1 MGIERVINKVRVY
14 GSATATVRAR
24 YAAIAAS
31 CLLLAGMMTVAA
43 QQAAGWMIRTMPH
56 SAHFAARALRWGVNH
71 IGMRPML
78 ALGFLGV
85 GALLFWLRAGK
96 LDGDLRELSR
106 AARELADGV
115 PMRPAQVLSS
125 GELRE
130 LAQQLQRADRRMRE
144 LEGIE
149 TAVVPVE
156 EVKAYDSVQE
166 HTHTSNRPRFGRRL

>member
-1 MGIERVINKVRVY
+1 MIHKFREYRSG
-14 GSATATVRAR
+14 TATVRAR
-24 YAAIAAS
+24 YAAIAMS
-31 CLLLAGMMTVAA
+31 CLLLAGMLTITA
-43 QQAAGWMIRTMPH
+43 QQVASWVIRTTPH

-71 IGMRPML
+71 VGMKPML
-78 ALGFLGV
+78 GLGFLGV

-144 LEGIE
+144 LEGFE
-149 TAVVPVE
+149 MHSPLE
-156 EVKAYDSVQE
+156 EIKVNDSAQE
-166 HTHTSNRPRFGRRL
+166 YTYTSNPPRFGRRL

>member
-1 MGIERVINKVRVY
+1 MGIERMMRKGGEYRS
-14 GSATATVRAR
+14 GTATVRAR

-31 CLLLAGMMTVAA
+31 CLLLAGMLTITA
-43 QQAAGWMIRTMPH
+43 QQAASWVIRTMPH

-71 IGMRPML
+71 VGMRPMSV
-78 ALGFLGV
+78 LGFLGI

-115 PMRPAQVLSS
+115 PVRPAQVLSS
-125 GELRE
+125 GELHE

-144 LEGIE
+144 LEGFE
-149 TAVVPVE
+149 LAGPVE
-156 EVKAYDSVQE
+156 EVKVYDSAQE
-166 HTHTSNRPRFGRRL
+166 HAYTPNRPRFGRRL

>member
-1 MGIERVINKVRVY
+1 MGIERMTHKFRACRR
-14 GSATATVRAR
+14 GAATVRAR

-43 QQAAGWMIRTMPH
+43 QQTAGWVMRTMPD
-56 SAHFAARALRWGVNH
+56 SAHFAARVLRWGVNH
-71 IGMRPML
+71 VGMRPML
-78 ALGFLGV
+78 VLGFLAM

-106 AARELADGV
+106 ATRELADGV

-130 LAQQLQRADRRMRE
+130 LARQLQRVDQRMRAW
-144 LEGIE
+144 EGLD
-149 TAVVPVE
+149 VPRSAEDVE
-156 EVKAYDSVQE
+156 DDDSGRIY
-166 HTHTSNRPRFGRRL
+166 TGYTPSRPRFGRRF

>member
-1 MGIERVINKVRVY
+1 MMPKVRKY
-14 GSATATVRAR
+14 KNGTATVRVR

-31 CLLLAGMMTVAA
+31 CLLLAGMLTVAV
-43 QQAAGWMIRTMPH
+43 QQAAGWVIRTMPD
-56 SAHFAARALRWGVNH
+56 SAHFAIRALRWGVNH

-78 ALGFLGV
+78 VLGFLGV

-144 LEGIE
+144 LEGLE
-149 TAVVPVE
+149 MAAGRVE
-156 EVKAYDSVQE
+156 EVKGHDSAQE
-166 HTHTSNRPRFGRRL
+166 HAYTANRPRFGRRL